1 MRNNGCG
8 GTRTAIA
15 AGVDPVGLVEAV
27 NQGQA
32 ERAAE
37 DPGGRRKEQL
47 KNRFTRGC
55 GVRQSALSSVYRS
68 GCRCQSSKQVA

>member
-1 MRNNGCG
+1 LVDLGGAKGTEEQTRNNGCG
-8 GTRTAIA
+8 GTRTA
-15 AGVDPVGLVEAV
+15 VDPVGLVEAV

-47 KNRFTRGC
+47 KT
-55 GVRQSALSSVYRS
+55 
-68 GCRCQSSKQVA
+68 